1 MRRRDL
7 IALLLLAP
15 VACSSPNPALYTL
28 AAVPGPE
35 QHSAVRSV
43 ELRRIGLA
51 GYLDRGEIV
60 RSAAQYRLDIA
71 SNDRWGEPL
80 GSMLDRVFT
89 ENLVQRLPGTAVFT
103 ESGAIT
109 TRPDRIVEIDVQRFD
124 ADASGTVVLL
134 AQVAVR
140 REDARIPGTAETVR
154 LTSTPASP
162 ATRDLVAAMSAA
174 LGKLADM
181 VASRLAR

>member
-1 MRRRDL
+1 MRRRSI

-15 VACSSPNPALYTL
+15 AACSSANPALYTL
-28 AAVPGPE
+28 APVPGPE
-35 QHSAVRSV
+35 QHSAVHSV

-51 GYLDRGEIV
+51 GYLDRAEIV
-60 RSAAQYRLDIA
+60 RSTAQYRLDLA
-71 SNDRWGEPL
+71 NNERWGEPL

-89 ENLVQRLPGTAVFT
+89 ENFVQRLPGTAVFT
-103 ESGAIT
+103 ESGAIS

-124 ADASGTVVLL
+124 ADASGVVVLL
-134 AQVAVR
+134 AQVAIR
-140 REDARIPGTAETVR
+140 REDARAAATAETVR
-154 LTSTPASP
+154 LTSTQASP

-181 VASRLAR
+181 VASRLAK